1 MPEEAPAAAGVKR
14 PAPEADAGAAT
25 EEPAA
30 KQAKV
35 EAAPAPAAEAPA
47 APVQRR
53 PRKNQNHPA
62 AVAARKAARKAAEE
76 EEEEIEV
83 LFPVGQS
90 PSDLP
95 IPRRLRTATPRRPRS
110 SRAAWGRLKQ
120 VGAACLQHRW
130 PAGQLLGRSASA
142 MRPGGAFGCMT

>member
-1 MPEEAPAAAGVKR
+1 MAEEVPAAAGVKR
-14 PAPEADAGAAT
+14 PAPEADAGAVAD
-25 EEPAA
+25 EPAA

-35 EAAPAPAAEAPA
+35 EAVPAPAAAPAPAAPA
-47 APVQRR
+47 APAQRR

-120 VGAACLQHRW
+120 VGS
-130 PAGQLLGRSASA
+130 AGRRA
-142 MRPGGAFGCMT
+142 